1 MSDDLV
7 FAPEADTDSASAL
20 PWKILIV
27 DDEDEIHR
35 VTRLALAGIRI
46 ENRPLQFLDAYTGT
60 DSVKMMREHPDVA
73 MVLMDVVMETESA
86 GLDAVQQIREVLKNK
101 LVRIVLRTGQPGQA
115 PEQQVVTRY
124 DINDYKEKTELTAK
138 KLFTLVYTGLNLYGE
153 LCRMQQRQQSLEQV
167 IAVSNTIFRRRAP
180 ERLCRGVLKRLAEML
195 DVAPIEDQGADCGG
209 LAVAMIAGANSPVI
223 AGTGCFTNNVGQLLG
238 DTLAQDLIAAM
249 GEIAAS
255 RSWSIND
262 SALMAKVVTNDG
274 IVTAFYLQ
282 HPDMKSTDPQ
292 VLDLFCENAAIAL
305 NNARM
310 NQQVEHS
317 QRELLLMLSEA
328 IERRSR
334 ETGNHVRRVGE
345 LSKLLGQLSGLPAEE
360 SDMLAVAAPLHDA
373 GKIAIPDAILNKPGK
388 HTEEERVL
396 MKTHAGLGGR
406 MFENSELPA
415 LRAAAIIAHQHHER
429 WDGQGYPNK
438 LKGEDIHIY
447 GRITALADVFDALCS
462 SRCYKEPWPI
472 EDVLESVRNEA
483 GRSFDPKLVQ
493 LFLDNYDKVAEIR
506 KRYPDS

>member
-195 DVAPIEDQGADCGG
+195 DVAPKEDQGAD
-209 LAVAMIAGANSPVI
+209 
-223 AGTGCFTNNVGQLLG
+223 
-238 DTLAQDLIAAM
+238 
-249 GEIAAS
+249 
-255 RSWSIND
+255 
-262 SALMAKVVTNDG
+262 
-274 IVTAFYLQ
+274 
-282 HPDMKSTDPQ
+282 
-292 VLDLFCENAAIAL
+292 
-305 NNARM
+305 
-310 NQQVEHS
+310 
-317 QRELLLMLSEA
+317 LS
-328 IERRSR
+328 
-334 ETGNHVRRVGE
+334 
-345 LSKLLGQLSGLPAEE
+345 L
-360 SDMLAVAAPLHDA
+360 
-373 GKIAIPDAILNKPGK
+373 
-388 HTEEERVL
+388 
-396 MKTHAGLGGR
+396 
-406 MFENSELPA
+406 
-415 LRAAAIIAHQHHER
+415 
-429 WDGQGYPNK
+429 
-438 LKGEDIHIY
+438 IHI
-447 GRITALADVFDALCS
+447 
-462 SRCYKEPWPI
+462 
-472 EDVLESVRNEA
+472 
-483 GRSFDPKLVQ
+483 
-493 LFLDNYDKVAEIR
+493 
-506 KRYPDS
+506 